1 MMEHMAFKQADISQ
15 KPVVFRSATAVG
27 KIKLGPETMARV
39 REGRIEKGDPVSLA
53 RITSVIGAKQT
64 SNLLALC
71 HPLGIENTETE
82 TRLMTDGIE
91 VSVTVSAHEKTGVE
105 MEALTG
111 VSVALLNIW
120 DVVKPYEKDARGQYP
135 RTEMRFLKVKEKV
148 KRPFE
153 SARTA

>member
-1 MMEHMAFKQADISQ
+1 MMEQMAFKQADISQ

-27 KIKLGPETMARV
+27 KIRLGSQTMTRV
-39 REGRIEKGDPVSLA
+39 REGRIEKGDPLTLA
-53 RITSVIGAKQT
+53 RLTSVTGAKQA

-71 HPLGIENTETE
+71 HPLGIESTETE
-82 TRLMTDGIE
+82 TRLLSDGIE

-120 DVVKPYEKDARGQYP
+120 DVVKPYEKDGKGQYP
-135 RTEMRFLKVKEKV
+135 NTQIEAIRIVKKVKS
-148 KRPFE
+148 PLE
-153 SARTA
+153 SS